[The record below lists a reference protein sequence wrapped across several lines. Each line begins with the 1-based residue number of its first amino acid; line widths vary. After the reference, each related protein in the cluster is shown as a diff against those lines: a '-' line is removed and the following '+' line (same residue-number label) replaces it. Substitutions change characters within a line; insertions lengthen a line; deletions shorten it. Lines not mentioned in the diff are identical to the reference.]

1 MKKFLL
7 IFFTYSI
14 LFLPN
19 TVRSEDASE
28 LVEVNLV
35 NQIDEQRGYCID
47 IKGYKLRAEVNR
59 GIQAHTCYSYQGQIA
74 VDQGFDRKK
83 IINNQFFLPGFNV
96 CMEASS
102 IAASGKLLLKDC
114 NLRDVQKFILMND
127 GRISLVSNKKLCLTV
142 SQGESRK
149 GGGGSPAHL
158 IRSVLFQPCSDKL
171 MNYQKWNIR
180 SDQ

>member
-1 MKKFLL
+1 MKKLLLTFLV
-7 IFFTYSI
+7 YSI

-19 TVRSEDASE
+19 ILRSEDTSE
-28 LVEVNLV
+28 LVEVYLTK
-35 NQIDEQRGYCID
+35 QIDEQRGYCID
-47 IKGYKLRAEVNR
+47 IRGYKLRAEVNK

-83 IINNQFFLPGFNV
+83 IMNNQFFLLRFNV

-102 IAASGKLLLKDC
+102 IVAPGKLFLKDC
-114 NLRDVQKFILMND
+114 NLKDVQKFMLMSD
-127 GRISLVSNKKLCLTV
+127 GRISLVSNKKLCLTA

-158 IRSVLFQPCSDKL
+158 IRNLLLQPCNDKL

>member
-7 IFFTYSI
+7 IFLTYSI

-19 TVRSEDASE
+19 IVISEDVSE

-74 VDQGFDRKK
+74 VDQGFNRKK
-83 IINNQFFLPGFNV
+83 IINNQFFFPGFNV

-102 IAASGKLLLKDC
+102 IAAPGKLLLKDC
-114 NLRDVQKFILMND
+114 NLKDVQKFMLMND
-127 GRISLVSNKKLCLTV
+127 GKINLVSNKKLCLTA

-158 IRSVLFQPCSDKL
+158 IRSVLLQPCSDKL

>member
-47 IKGYKLRAEVNR
+47 IKGHKLRAEVNR

>member
-180 SDQ
+180 T

>member
-47 IKGYKLRAEVNR
+47 IKGHKLRAEVNR

-83 IINNQFFLPGFNV
+83 IINNQFFFPGFNV

>member
-7 IFFTYSI
+7 IFLTYSI

-19 TVRSEDASE
+19 IVRSEDASE

-83 IINNQFFLPGFNV
+83 IINNQFFFPGFNV

-114 NLRDVQKFILMND
+114 NLRDVQKFMLMND

>member
-7 IFFTYSI
+7 IFLTYSI

-19 TVRSEDASE
+19 IARSEDARA
-28 LVEVNLV
+28 LVEINLV

-74 VDQGFDRKK
+74 VDQGFDKKK
-83 IINNQFFLPGFNV
+83 IINNQFFFPRFNV

-102 IAASGKLLLKDC
+102 ISASGKLLLKDC
-114 NLRDVQKFILMND
+114 NLKDVQKFMLMND

-158 IRSVLFQPCSDKL
+158 IRSVLFQPCRDKL
-171 MNYQKWNIR
+171 MKYQKWNIR

>member
-19 TVRSEDASE
+19 TVRSEDANE
-28 LVEVNLV
+28 LVEINLV

-74 VDQGFDRKK
+74 IDQGFDRKK
-83 IINNQFFLPGFNV
+83 IINNQFFFPGFNV

>member
-1 MKKFLL
+1 MKKLLFTFL
-7 IFFTYSI
+7 TCSI
-14 LFLPN
+14 LFLSN
-19 TVRSEDASE
+19 IVRGESVGE
-28 LVEVNLV
+28 LVEVYLI
-35 NQIDEQRGYCID
+35 NQIDEKRGYCLD
-47 IKGYKLRAEVNR
+47 VKGYKLRADVKK

-74 VDQGFDRKK
+74 VDQGFNKKK
-83 IINNQFFLPGFNV
+83 IMNNQFFLPGFNV

-102 IAASGKLLLKDC
+102 IAAPGKLLLKDC
-114 NLRDVQKFILMND
+114 NLKDVQKFMLMND
-127 GRISLVSNKKLCLTV
+127 GKINLVSNKKLCLTA

-158 IRSVLFQPCSDKL
+158 IRSVLLQPCSDKL

>member
-7 IFFTYSI
+7 IFLTYSI

-19 TVRSEDASE
+19 IVRSEDASE

-83 IINNQFFLPGFNV
+83 IINNQFFFPGFNV

>member
-47 IKGYKLRAEVNR
+47 IKGHKLRAEVNR

-149 GGGGSPAHL
+149 D
-158 IRSVLFQPCSDKL
+158 RKSVV
-171 MNYQKWNIR
+171 
-180 SDQ
+180 

>member
-19 TVRSEDASE
+19 TVRSEDANE
-28 LVEVNLV
+28 LVEINLV

-83 IINNQFFLPGFNV
+83 IINNQFFFPGFNV

>member
-83 IINNQFFLPGFNV
+83 IINNQFFFPGFNV

>member
-19 TVRSEDASE
+19 TVRSEDANE
-28 LVEVNLV
+28 LVEINLV

>member
-7 IFFTYSI
+7 IFLTYSI

-19 TVRSEDASE
+19 IARSEDARE
-28 LVEVNLV
+28 LVEINLV

-74 VDQGFDRKK
+74 VDQGFDKKK
-83 IINNQFFLPGFNV
+83 IINNQFFFPRFNV

-102 IAASGKLLLKDC
+102 ISASGKLLLKDC
-114 NLRDVQKFILMND
+114 NLKDVQKFMLMND

-158 IRSVLFQPCSDKL
+158 IRSVLFQPCRDKL

>member
-74 VDQGFDRKK
+74 IDQGFDRKK
-83 IINNQFFLPGFNV
+83 IINNQFFFPGFNV